1 MIVFMKKSF
10 HDVLLTLFHES
21 MATPASPET
30 DSKGWR
36 RMLAMLVQNACNMSI
51 YSAIENA
58 VFWRAPWCGVFAASS
73 TDAPLP
79 VAHLPPRYAMN
90 NAIAR
95 RLEAIQ
101 TKGAMRSSDVAN
113 VLNVRPETVSRW
125 NKGKALP
132 HAGTE
137 KQLLELEFVID
148 KLADIYE
155 PHDARLWLFARQRL
169 LDDQVPAELIQQGRV
184 DEVLTSVNQLLD
196 GVHL

>member
-1 MIVFMKKSF
+1 
-10 HDVLLTLFHES
+10 
-21 MATPASPET
+21 
-30 DSKGWR
+30 
-36 RMLAMLVQNACNMSI
+36 MS
-51 YSAIENA
+51 
-58 VFWRAPWCGVFAASS
+58 
-73 TDAPLP
+73 
-79 VAHLPPRYAMN
+79 

-132 HAGTE
+132 HASTE

-155 PHDARLWLFARQRL
+155 PHDARLWLFARPWHRSTSCST
-169 LDDQVPAELIQQGRV
+169 ASIC
-184 DEVLTSVNQLLD
+184 EVRAS
-196 GVHL
+196 G

>member
-1 MIVFMKKSF
+1 M
-10 HDVLLTLFHES
+10 T
-21 MATPASPET
+21 
-30 DSKGWR
+30 
-36 RMLAMLVQNACNMSI
+36 
-51 YSAIENA
+51 
-58 VFWRAPWCGVFAASS
+58 
-73 TDAPLP
+73 
-79 VAHLPPRYAMN
+79 

-125 NKGKALP
+125 NKGRALP
-132 HAGTE
+132 HASTE

-169 LDDQVPAELIQQGRV
+169 LQDQVPAELIQQGRV
-184 DEVLTSVNQLLD
+184 DEVLASVNSCLTARIFDVDDMRPGRQDDSRPRLAGPAGCTPEGDL
-196 GVHL
+196 